1 MSNVINNCHYS
12 DVFSDLARVCP
23 RFPVVTQDVIK
34 GQTAATTTRSA
45 TARPKSLQYCAKDNV
60 WKHIKKVVEYYFDC
74 EDMNDD
80 DKQGA
85 AKKLTGD
92 KFNELRFLDARE
104 NVAVSESLNMVS
116 LHRKLKS
123 EILV

>member
-1 MSNVINNCHYS
+1 
-12 DVFSDLARVCP
+12 
-23 RFPVVTQDVIK
+23 
-34 GQTAATTTRSA
+34 
-45 TARPKSLQYCAKDNV
+45 
-60 WKHIKKVVEYYFDC
+60 
-74 EDMNDD
+74 MNDD

>member
-1 MSNVINNCHYS
+1 
-12 DVFSDLARVCP
+12 
-23 RFPVVTQDVIK
+23 
-34 GQTAATTTRSA
+34 
-45 TARPKSLQYCAKDNV
+45 
-60 WKHIKKVVEYYFDC
+60 
-74 EDMNDD
+74 MNDD

-123 EILV
+123 EILVYPLNLYVCPFLCIICFFTTMR